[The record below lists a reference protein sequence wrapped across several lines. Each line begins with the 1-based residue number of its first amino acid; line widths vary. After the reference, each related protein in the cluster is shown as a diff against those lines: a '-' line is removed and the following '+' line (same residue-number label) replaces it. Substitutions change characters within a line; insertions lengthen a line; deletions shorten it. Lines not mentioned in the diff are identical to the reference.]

1 MLSFQAIAS
10 SSQAAHYF
18 ESADDYYE
26 KEGHRGEWL
35 GKGAA
40 ELGFAAQ
47 AQVDRTS
54 FKDILD
60 GKLPNGQTVRFSHL
74 RKNDRKGMD
83 YTFSA
88 PKSVSLQALMVGDS
102 AVKEAHDRAVRRAVR
117 QLEKLAHARIKE
129 KGQSYRLRTGIIV
142 AAAFRHELSRAQE
155 PQLHTHVIVA
165 NVTQRPDGQWRAL
178 SNENIQRN
186 IKTLGAYYRAAL
198 AEELRASGY
207 ALRETSKGYWE
218 LAHVSDSLIE
228 HFSTRAKQIEEA
240 FAARG
245 VGRGTASTAMAQSL
259 TLMTRAKKTET
270 DRSLLRQ
277 EWMASAKAAGLDL
290 RGLDVAR
297 QGSTP
302 PDTAQLRAA
311 PEVQP
316 GAVQAV
322 NFAIEHLAERQGL
335 FTRLDLVETAIHRG
349 AVHSTIEAVMQEVQN
364 AEADGRL
371 VRELPLYQSARSI
384 NSAGSERDSK
394 QAGAFMDAPE
404 TAKLTRTSWVAVL
417 MHSRDL
423 PEEAAQAAVDKAIAK
438 GALVAIDPR
447 YTTPEAQKME
457 RQILAIE
464 RAGRGRV
471 QPIQTGDPLQASLS
485 QSGLNAGQRE
495 AVEMILGTRNR
506 FVAVQGYAGTGKSHM
521 LEQTIKEITR
531 AAAQHSQRE
540 GFTVIG
546 LAPYGS
552 QVNALRAL
560 GVESKTLASFL
571 ASRKE
576 QAKLGP
582 KAVVVLDEAG
592 VVPAHQFVQ
601 IMRIVEKSEARMVM
615 LGDRKQT
622 GAVEAGKPFVQL
634 QDAGMTQAHLREI
647 LRQKTP
653 ELKAAV
659 IHAADDKTHAALDR
673 LAARTVE
680 LPNSAQR
687 YASIAEDF
695 VQLTAQEREAT
706 LIVSGTNEARCEI
719 NALVREGLQLR
730 GGRRCQVLE
739 HVDAT
744 RAELKL
750 PTTYARPGLVV
761 SYHREGQSVQRDVH
775 YTVAAVGNSRVT
787 LRDAQG
793 QTAEVLPSRQFAA
806 TLYAKAEIDIAP
818 GDVLRI
824 TKNDRALGLHNG
836 DRVKVEAVDADVV
849 VVKTDKG
856 STVALQTHQPL
867 HVQHG
872 YATTVHSAQGLTAH
886 RVLIDANTKSLTTN
900 RAVFY
905 VAISRP
911 QYELKLYTDDRPAL
925 KAAVARIPKKFAAL
939 ELRTPFS
946 EHQVVNQ
953 KHRQIGIRRLRD
965 LTQALQRSSPLPTP
979 AEANR
984 SVVFGRK
991 VR

>member
-1 MLSFQAIAS
+1 M
-10 SSQAAHYF
+10 
-18 ESADDYYE
+18 
-26 KEGHRGEWL
+26 
-35 GKGAA
+35 
-40 ELGFAAQ
+40 
-47 AQVDRTS
+47 
-54 FKDILD
+54 
-60 GKLPNGQTVRFSHL
+60 
-74 RKNDRKGMD
+74 
-83 YTFSA
+83 
-88 PKSVSLQALMVGDS
+88 
-102 AVKEAHDRAVRRAVR
+102 
-117 QLEKLAHARIKE
+117 
-129 KGQSYRLRTGIIV
+129 
-142 AAAFRHELSRAQE
+142 AAAFRHELSRAQD
-155 PQLHTHVIVA
+155 PQLHTHVVVA
-165 NVTQRPDGQWRAL
+165 NVTLRPDGQWRAL

-259 TLMTRAKKTET
+259 TLMTRAKKTEV
-270 DRSLLRQ
+270 DRSQLRQ
-277 EWMASAKAAGLDL
+277 EWMASAKSAGLDL

-297 QGSTP
+297 QSSTA
-302 PDTAQLRAA
+302 PDMAQLRAS
-311 PEVQP
+311 P
-316 GAVQAV
+316 GVKTGATQAI

-335 FTRLDLVETAIHRG
+335 FTRQDLVETAISRG
-349 AVHSTIEAVMQEVQN
+349 AVQSTIAAVMQEVQN
-364 AEADGRL
+364 AEEDGRL
-371 VRELPLYQSARSI
+371 VRELPLYQSAQSI
-384 NSAGSERDSK
+384 NHTGSERDRK
-394 QAGAFMDAPE
+394 QAEAFMDAPE
-404 TAKLTRTSWVAVL
+404 TARLTRTSWVAVL

-423 PEEAAQAAVDKAIAK
+423 PEDAAQAAVDKAIAK
-438 GALVAIDPR
+438 GALVLIDPR
-447 YTTPEAQKME
+447 YTTPAGQKIE

-471 QPIQTGDPLQASLS
+471 PPIQTGDPLQASLS
-485 QSGLNAGQRE
+485 KSGLNVGQRE
-495 AVEMILGTRNR
+495 AVEMILGTSNR

-521 LEQTIKEITR
+521 LEQTIEEITR
-531 AAAQHSQRE
+531 AAAQHAQRQ
-540 GFTVIG
+540 GFAVIG

-592 VVPAHQFVQ
+592 VVPAHQLAQ

-622 GAVEAGKPFVQL
+622 GAIEAGKPFSQL

-673 LAARTVE
+673 LAARTVA
-680 LPNSAQR
+680 LSDSQQR
-687 YASIAEDF
+687 YEEIAKDF
-695 VQLTAQEREAT
+695 VQLTAHERDAT

-730 GGRRCQVLE
+730 GGRTCQVLE

-750 PTTYARPGLVV
+750 ATTYVRSGLVV

-775 YTVAAVGNSRVT
+775 YTVAAVGTDSVT

-793 QTAEVLPSRQFAA
+793 HTAEVSPSKQFAA
-806 TLYAKAEIDIAP
+806 TLYTKAEIDIAP

-824 TKNDRALGLHNG
+824 TKNYRALGLHNG
-836 DRVKVEAVDADVV
+836 DRVKVDSVNADSI
-849 VVKTDKG
+849 VVKTEKG
-856 STVALQTHQPL
+856 SSVALQTHQPL

-872 YATTVHSAQGLTAH
+872 YATTVHSAQGLTAD

-911 QYELKLYTDDRPAL
+911 RYDLKLYTDDPLEL
-925 KAAVARIPKKFAAL
+925 KAAVARIPKKFSAL
-939 ELRTPFS
+939 ELRTPFT
-946 EHQVVNQ
+946 ERQVVNQ
-953 KHRQIGIRRLRD
+953 KHHQIGTRRIQD
-965 LTQALQRSSPLPTP
+965 LTKALQRSSPVPRP

-984 SVVFGRK
+984 SVAFGRK
-991 VR
+991 MR